1 MLSATP
7 GTVTSGAGGFFAFGR
22 RFSCNDRA
30 LRRQSLQA
38 VLGGAQMNHNDLVA
52 AVATALDLSRKQ
64 AEATIAAVLT
74 PVTEAL
80 AKGEE
85 VKLNGLGSFEI
96 VDRPARPGR
105 NPQTG
110 AAIEIAASR
119 SIKFKPAKALRD
131 ALSPANSETT
141 P

>member
-1 MLSATP
+1 
-7 GTVTSGAGGFFAFGR
+7 
-22 RFSCNDRA
+22 
-30 LRRQSLQA
+30 
-38 VLGGAQMNHNDLVA
+38 MNHSDLVT

-64 AEATIAAVLT
+64 AEAAVAAVLT

-80 AKGEE
+80 GRGEE
-85 VKLNGLGSFEI
+85 VKLNGFGAFEI
-96 VDRPARPGR
+96 VHRPARPGR

-119 SIKFKPAKALRD
+119 TVKFRLAKALRD
-131 ALSPANSETT
+131 TLSPAILKES

>member
-1 MLSATP
+1 
-7 GTVTSGAGGFFAFGR
+7 
-22 RFSCNDRA
+22 
-30 LRRQSLQA
+30 
-38 VLGGAQMNHNDLVA
+38 MNHSDLVT

-64 AEATIAAVLT
+64 AEATVSAVLT

-80 AKGEE
+80 VRGEE
-85 VKLNGLGSFEI
+85 VKLNGFGAFEI

-119 SIKFKPAKALRD
+119 TVKFRLAKSLRD
-131 ALSPANSETT
+131 ALSPAGAK

>member
-1 MLSATP
+1 
-7 GTVTSGAGGFFAFGR
+7 
-22 RFSCNDRA
+22 
-30 LRRQSLQA
+30 
-38 VLGGAQMNHNDLVA
+38 MNHSDLVT

-64 AEATIAAVLT
+64 AEATVLAVLT

-80 AKGEE
+80 GRGEE
-85 VKLNGLGSFEI
+85 VKLNGFGAFEI

-119 SIKFKPAKALRD
+119 TVKFRLAKSLRD
-131 ALSPANSETT
+131 ALSPTGAK

>member
-1 MLSATP
+1 
-7 GTVTSGAGGFFAFGR
+7 
-22 RFSCNDRA
+22 
-30 LRRQSLQA
+30 
-38 VLGGAQMNHNDLVA
+38 MNHSDLVT

-64 AEATIAAVLT
+64 AEATVLAVMTPIAD
-74 PVTEAL
+74 AL
-80 AKGEE
+80 ARGEE
-85 VKLNGLGSFEI
+85 VKINSFGAFEI

-119 SIKFKPAKALRD
+119 SVKFKAAKGLRD
-131 ALSPANSETT
+131 VLSPAGAESK

>member
-1 MLSATP
+1 
-7 GTVTSGAGGFFAFGR
+7 
-22 RFSCNDRA
+22 
-30 LRRQSLQA
+30 
-38 VLGGAQMNHNDLVA
+38 MNHGDLVT

-64 AEATIAAVLT
+64 AEATVVAVLNPIT
-74 PVTEAL
+74 DAL
-80 AKGEE
+80 GRGEE
-85 VKLNGLGSFEI
+85 VKLNGFGAFEI

-119 SIKFKPAKALRD
+119 TVKFRLAKSLRD
-131 ALSPANSETT
+131 ALSPANSVKT